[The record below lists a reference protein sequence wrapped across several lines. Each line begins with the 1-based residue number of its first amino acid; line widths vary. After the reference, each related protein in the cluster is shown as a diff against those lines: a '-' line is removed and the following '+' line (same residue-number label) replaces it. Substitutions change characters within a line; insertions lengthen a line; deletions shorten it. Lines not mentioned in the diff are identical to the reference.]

1 MPIKAPIPILIKL
14 CNIFMMSN
22 IFDVIVIGNGLV
34 AKIFAHDLSNQKPQL
49 KIALIDKV
57 TTASISQQIYSNDPN
72 NNFINSR
79 IYAIT
84 PDNVAYLQSLNVW
97 HDTSHNEIKHIIINS
112 FDSKQLTFDFNRS
125 TGVNFLAKTM
135 LVDVVNNNV
144 TQLIN
149 NKENIATIFDDIES
163 IEHLTTH
170 QVLISSKRQQYY
182 TKLLIGADGVNS
194 FVRKQANIQNTMI
207 DYHQHGIIAN
217 FTCELSHKNTA
228 YQWFFANG
236 DILAFLPLS
245 TKQISIVYSATNAQ
259 SLLNMT
265 DIAFTQ
271 LIQTLSNNQL
281 GLMQLISKIQSFPL
295 KMYLLNELYSKNI
308 ALIGDAAHT
317 IHPLAGQGINLGFAD
332 ARCLVNLLA
341 QAKSYQLANSAIL
354 SKYNYLRI
362 FQIKQTQYFCHMVK
376 YMFNDSNIINK
387 PRQIVL
393 NIINNFTP
401 IKNFINPLR

>member
-84 PDNVAYLQSLNVW
+84 PDNVAYLHSLNVW